1 MDKVVWNIES
11 VLNWT
16 KSYFEKFCPNS
27 PRLDAE
33 LLLSYVLGCSRLDLY
48 LRKDKPLSK
57 QELGVFREL
66 VKRRSNGCPIAYL
79 TGEKEFWSLKLEVNE
94 NTLIP
99 RPDTEI
105 LVEYAVVQ
113 IREWQKKNPRSEC
126 QIAELG
132 TGTGAIPLSLCSELE
147 NLRIISVDCEN
158 KILKL
163 ASRNINRYN
172 SLLNPRNN
180 KVKLLKSDLFSNID
194 PKLKV
199 DFIISNPPYIPSKN
213 IDDLQVEISNFEPR
227 IALDGGH
234 DGLKFYRYLLET
246 GSDFLKSNGEMLL
259 EIGSFNESELENI
272 LNKNRF
278 WISSSFIKDF
288 QGKNRVW
295 NIKKIISV

>member
-1 MDKVVWNIES
+1 
-11 VLNWT
+11 
-16 KSYFEKFCPNS
+16 
-27 PRLDAE
+27 
-33 LLLSYVLGCSRLDLY
+33 
-48 LRKDKPLSK
+48 
-57 QELGVFREL
+57 
-66 VKRRSNGCPIAYL
+66 
-79 TGEKEFWSLKLEVNE
+79 
-94 NTLIP
+94 
-99 RPDTEI
+99 
-105 LVEYAVVQ
+105 
-113 IREWQKKNPRSEC
+113 
-126 QIAELG
+126 LG
-132 TGTGAIPLSLCSELE
+132 TGTAAIPLSLCSELE
-147 NLRIISVDCEN
+147 NLRIISVDCKN

-163 ASRNINRYN
+163 ASKNISRYN

-180 KVKLLKSDLFSNID
+180 KVKLLKSDLFSSID
-194 PKLKV
+194 PNLKL

-246 GSDFLKSNGEMLL
+246 GADFLKSNGEMLL

-295 NIKKIISV
+295 NIKKNN

>member
-11 VLNWT
+11 VLFWT

-33 LLLSYVLGCSRLDLY
+33 LLLSYVLGCHRLDLY
-48 LRKDKPLSK
+48 LRKDKPLTK

-79 TGEKEFWSLKLEVNE
+79 TGEKEFWSLKFEVNE

-105 LVEYAVVQ
+105 LVEHAVIQ
-113 IREWQKKNPRSEC
+113 IREWQKKNPHSEC

-132 TGTGAIPLSLCSELE
+132 TGTAAIPLSLCSELE
-147 NLRIISVDCEN
+147 NLRIISVDCKN

-163 ASRNINRYN
+163 ASKNISRYN

-180 KVKLLKSDLFSNID
+180 KVKLLKSDLFSSID
-194 PKLKV
+194 PNLKL

-246 GSDFLKSNGEMLL
+246 GADFLKSNGEMLL

-295 NIKKIISV
+295 NIKKNN